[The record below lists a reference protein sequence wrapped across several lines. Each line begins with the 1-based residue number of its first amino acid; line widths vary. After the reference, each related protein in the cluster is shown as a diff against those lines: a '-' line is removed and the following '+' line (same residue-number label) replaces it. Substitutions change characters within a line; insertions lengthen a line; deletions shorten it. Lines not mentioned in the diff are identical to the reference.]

1 MVQKTKVY
9 ILLFTYSY
17 NDELLPN
24 RSTKEFIV
32 ALTRLIARGGR
43 ASVTYSDNTKA
54 FVVDS
59 KWFGKI
65 NKDEK
70 YKNTSSKSK

>member
-1 MVQKTKVY
+1 M
-9 ILLFTYSY
+9 
-17 NDELLPN
+17 
-24 RSTKEFIV
+24 

-70 YKNTSSKSK
+70 IQEYLIKEQIKWKFNLSRAP